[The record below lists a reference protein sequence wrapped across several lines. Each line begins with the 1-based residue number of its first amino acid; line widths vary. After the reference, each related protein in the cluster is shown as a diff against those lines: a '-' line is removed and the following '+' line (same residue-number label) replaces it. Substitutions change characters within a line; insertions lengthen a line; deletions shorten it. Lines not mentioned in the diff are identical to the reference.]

1 MMKFNLKCTYNRI
14 QVLKFDQI
22 VVRDVVIR
30 VFCRVKMILVREN
43 MLKDYSNINNNVWII
58 IFFLYK
64 FNILS

>member
-14 QVLKFDQI
+14 QVSKFDQI

-43 MLKDYSNINNNVWII
+43 MLKDYSNINNN
-58 IFFLYK
+58 F
-64 FNILS
+64 